1 MRHVAGKG
9 LQRTWEVK
17 VIVTGA
23 RVGIFYYGK
32 KMKLVKTLSLSVLPY
47 WLSYIVVTVSHAGS
61 LSGSRADLL
70 SVASWQTSD
79 KDGGEISHVCHRSD
93 GVISSN
99 LAQSDVVEKI
109 CQLGFVQMWV
119 LHYFSLTYFEEFGKS
134 LCSGSTILLLS
145 EHSDSCHLGN
155 PTKSLWL
162 QKERTYRLTEIFRA
176 DRIVIVAFPPWLD
189 ITLFPPWLAPF
200 FRSCCFLLA
209 AWEER
214 NRCLTVWDPRRRSRG
229 GADAL
234 PSFQWE
240 EQMPVREILTG
251 AD

>member
-200 FRSCCFLLA
+200 SAPA
-209 AWEER
+209 ASSWRLER
-214 NRCLTVWDPRRRSRG
+214 R

-234 PSFQWE
+234 LCGILGGGAEEEQMPFQAFNGR